1 MTKKLVPAADKTI
14 KIIEYLVENSNSSRK
29 VSEIANDLSY
39 SKGTVHSILQTL
51 IENQWIEKDPI
62 TNKYYLSNRLFT
74 LSQNWEQDNKLTS
87 DFMRIGNTIEHQCN
101 ELINLHLPH
110 SIDSSILTA
119 RILPSN
125 RNLRV
130 DYPIGATF
138 SAVQS
143 SAGKC
148 LICEQD
154 DLLLKRIFEYHHSNT
169 PSLNQD
175 CNNFITEIHK
185 IQQMG
190 YAFNLEEVEKGVCS
204 IGAPIRNAKGS
215 IIAALNI
222 VVPQI
227 RFTEERIKTLISLAT
242 DGANKL
248 SQLRGWSPPSNIQ
261 EKSQSAG
268 FYH

>member
-1 MTKKLVPAADKTI
+1 MAEYIREGEMVEGKKC
-14 KIIEYLVENSNSSRK
+14 S
-29 VSEIANDLSY
+29 VSARRMEFK
-39 SKGTVHSILQTL
+39 KGGLR
-51 IENQWIEKDPI
+51 KDPI

-215 IIAALNI
+215 IIAALNF

-227 RFTEERIKTLISLAT
+227 RFTEERTKRTSPF
-242 DGANKL
+242 NKL
-248 SQLRGWSPPSNIQ
+248 FSEIS
-261 EKSQSAG
+261 
-268 FYH
+268 FYVTSTNE